1 MLRRISILI
10 LPLALFACSA
20 GEEKNSASQNVQEQA
35 APVLD
40 QLAEQA
46 KPGTLGAAILDLQ
59 TGEMQG
65 VNADKPMPMQSVFKL
80 PLGIYVM
87 HLADQGRLSLEDEVS
102 LTKADLSVSWS
113 PIADRFDERQD
124 YTIEEL
130 IRAAVAQSDN
140 TAADVLMKRTGGPEA
155 LTRFFQERGFEDF
168 RVDRYEYELQ
178 PQSVGLPVFEG
189 QWIGSEAIW
198 EALEAV
204 PLEAQKAAM
213 TVYLADPRDRMS
225 AGTAVRMLAALE
237 SGKLLSAEMTG
248 KMMEILESTTTG
260 AGRLKAGVPDGAT
273 VYHKT
278 GTGAGVDRVN
288 SATNDIGI
296 VELADGRKFAIA
308 VFLAGSEQPE
318 EERER
323 LIADVA
329 RFATS
334 KVAGSAAVP

>member
-1 MLRRISILI
+1 MLRRLSILI
-10 LPLALFACSA
+10 LPLALLACSGA
-20 GEEKNSASQNVQEQA
+20 DENNSASP
-35 APVLD
+35 APRENTASPLQ

-46 KPGTLGAAILDLQ
+46 EPGTLGAAILDLQ
-59 TGEMQG
+59 TGEMRG

-87 HLADQGRLSLEDEVS
+87 HLADQGRLSLDDEVK

-113 PIADRFDERQD
+113 PIADKFDQKQE

-155 LTRFFQERGFEDF
+155 LTRFFQERGFDDF

-198 EALEAV
+198 EARDAV

-225 AGTAVRMLAALE
+225 AETAVKMLAALN
-237 SGKLLSAEMTG
+237 SGKLLSPEMTG
-248 KMMEILESTTTG
+248 KMMEILKSTTTG
-260 AGRLKAGVPDGAT
+260 ADRLKAGVPEGAT

-278 GTGAGVDRVN
+278 GTGTDVDRVN

-308 VFLAGSEQPE
+308 VFLAGSRQPQ

-323 LIADVA
+323 LIAEVA
-329 RFATS
+329 RLATT
-334 KVAGSAAVP
+334 KVAGAAAVP